1 MNRRLARYSV
11 WREAFNKH
19 IGIKATA
26 MLHIVQPGPKVTHGV
41 GHLRHVGAKFFV
53 SGIVHLRSLRFKPV
67 IIRGPLL
74 HGPLHGGQSL
84 LSGTVILFKQL
95 DTDIP
100 ASGLK
105 GGHAG

>member
-1 MNRRLARYSV
+1 MVLATS
-11 WREAFNKH
+11 
-19 IGIKATA
+19 ATSA
-26 MLHIVQPGPKVTHGV
+26 
-41 GHLRHVGAKFFV
+41 RSFV

-67 IIRGPLL
+67 IIPQACCLARWPQ
-74 HGPLHGGQSL
+74 PDV

-105 GGHAG
+105 GGHRLNRCLQTGPAQSRSGV